1 LNEPGR
7 GPGPKIR
14 GRTDEREIA
23 PVPCPD
29 GTRGALRGRLRK
41 RRRRGRHRDAQRR
54 RNRQFRRCDR
64 DQGTEGATGADS
76 DAGTGSEA
84 ATGDG
89 TGAGAAPSREEYIAQ
104 ADEICRKAEEEF
116 TKAVE
121 QGFEGQSPNQE
132 EVGAAL
138 ETAFTENLEG
148 QLGDLRALTPPAG
161 DEQALAAMYESLELA
176 IQEIADDP
184 SSLASPSRAMKD
196 ASRRARAYGLE
207 QCGS

>member
-1 LNEPGR
+1 MNAKLLLCLAL
-7 GPGPKIR
+7 
-14 GRTDEREIA
+14 TV
-23 PVPCPD
+23 PVALFAAGCGSDD
-29 GTRGALRGRLRK
+29 GEAGTETPSVAETGSSDGATG
-41 RRRRGRHRDAQRR
+41 
-54 RNRQFRRCDR
+54 

-89 TGAGAAPSREEYIAQ
+89 TGAGDAPSREDYIAQ

-161 DEQALAAMYESLELA
+161 DEQALAAMYDSLELA
-176 IQEIADDP
+176 IQDIADDP
-184 SSLASPSRAMKD
+184 SSLASPSRAMRD